1 MDLVRVP
8 RYGASDGDKM
18 ERSRDRRIAA
28 SVERVK
34 IRAVS
39 SGWAV
44 RGAVLDEEVPESE
57 SSEEESVSEVSDEAE
72 LEVSSN
78 SSNVPF
84 EIPKPIF
91 EELFQLGLA

>member
-1 MDLVRVP
+1 MRVP

-34 IRAVS
+34 IRADS
-39 SGWAV
+39 SGWAA
-44 RGAVLDEEVPESE
+44 RGVVPDEEALESE

-72 LEVSSN
+72 LDVSSD
-78 SSNVPF
+78 SSDVPF

-91 EELFQLGLA
+91 EELFRPELA